1 MIREPKKITQCG
13 GMRVLLQALIDG
25 PMEISEYL
33 MMSLL
38 YVIDTPDSRE
48 CIRPGVDLEVWI

>member
-1 MIREPKKITQCG
+1 MIREPKKITHCG

-25 PMEISEYL
+25 PAELAEYL
-33 MMSLL
+33 IMALL

-48 CIRPGVDLEVWI
+48 CIRPGIDLEVWI

>member
-1 MIREPKKITQCG
+1 MIREPKIVTSCG

-25 PMEISEYL
+25 PVELAEYL
-33 MMSLL
+33 IMALL

-48 CIRPGVDLEVWI
+48 CIRPGVDLEVRI

>member
-1 MIREPKKITQCG
+1 MIREPKIVTNCG

-25 PMEISEYL
+25 PVELAEYL
-33 MMSLL
+33 MMALL

-48 CIRPGVDLEVWI
+48 CIRPGVDLEVRI